1 MILINVMIVFT
12 FRLYQGAIV
21 MAAEEPSSNNTLCVT
36 ITHFLK
42 KYGCPAI
49 RQALTLCKEY
59 GCLAIRQANVLYKKY
74 VESPA
79 VATPAEQTKPS
90 VPKPIIDKASVKK
103 NPSVAATSN
112 QSVKKD
118 DLIKKAP
125 VTAKT
130 TKKTKKKTKQP

>member
-1 MILINVMIVFT
+1 
-12 FRLYQGAIV
+12 

-49 RQALTLCKEY
+49 RQAQALCKEY
-59 GCLAIRQANVLYKKY
+59 GCLAIRQANILYKKY
-74 VESPA
+74 ESPA

-90 VPKPIIDKASVKK
+90 APKPVIDKASVKK
-103 NPSVAATSN
+103 SPSVAATSN

-130 TKKTKKKTKQP
+130 TKKPSSPKK

>member
-42 KYGCPAI
+42 KYGCPAL

>member
-1 MILINVMIVFT
+1 
-12 FRLYQGAIV
+12 
-21 MAAEEPSSNNTLCVT
+21 MAAEEPSANNALCVT

-42 KYGCPAI
+42 KYGCPVM
-49 RQALTLCKEY
+49 RQAQALCKEY

-79 VATPAEQTKPS
+79 LVTPAEQTKS
-90 VPKPIIDKASVKK
+90 SAPKPVIDNASVKK
-103 NPSVAATSN
+103 SPSVAATRN
-112 QSVKKD
+112 QPVKKD

-130 TKKTKKKTKQP
+130 TKKTTKKPSSPKK

>member
-1 MILINVMIVFT
+1 
-12 FRLYQGAIV
+12 

-42 KYGCPAI
+42 NYGCPAM
-49 RQALTLCKEY
+49 RQAQALCKEY
-59 GCLAIRQANVLYKKY
+59 GCLAIRQANILYKKY

-90 VPKPIIDKASVKK
+90 APKPIIDKASVKK

-130 TKKTKKKTKQP
+130 TKTTTKKPSSPKK